1 MRRDRGSPRH
11 PRADGARGLV
21 SAAAIAL
28 SVVVSGCGDTTMQP
42 AWVAAHPDTALLS
55 FQTTAPGVCAIT
67 VQYPNDAPAVISYL
81 GGVYVQ
87 VRRRAHPANPAG
99 SEIDH
104 SGNWRIDKLANG
116 DLLLVTPGD
125 AFEYRVEQNC

>member
-1 MRRDRGSPRH
+1 
-11 PRADGARGLV
+11 V
-21 SAAAIAL
+21 VVAIAL
-28 SVVVSGCGDTTMQP
+28 LATLTGCGDTVTQP

-81 GGVYVQ
+81 GGTYVQ
-87 VRRRAHPANPAG
+87 VSRQGHGASPATG
-99 SEIDH
+99 ELDH
-104 SGNWRIDKLANG
+104 SGNWHIYKLGNG

-125 AFEYRVEQNC
+125 SFEYRLEQNC